1 MRRAVSESEPD
12 AFPAELDA
20 VFDALES
27 AAIIAEGSRVLL
39 SNDAAIALRL
49 VWEKH
54 LTSKELSLLAEE
66 SRARGQRISRELA
79 IPWGDATRAV
89 HAVAVPIPSS
99 KRVVLLVTDIE
110 ESRRV
115 EAVRRDFIANVSHE
129 LKTPVGAMLL
139 LAEAIRDA
147 RDDPETLER
156 FTERLHQ
163 EATRLSRLVKEL
175 LDLSRLQGG
184 EPLPEMSEVV
194 VTEIVSEALE
204 PLKVR
209 AESSGIQI
217 DVSVS
222 DELRV
227 LGDRRQLVTA
237 ITNLVENAIAYSP
250 SGSHV
255 GIGAQLRVA
264 SEGRTVE
271 ISVSDSGIGIAPA
284 DQERIFERFYRVD
297 AGRSRATGG
306 TGLGLAIVKHIV
318 HNHGGRIS
326 LWSKPGVGS
335 TFTLH
340 LPAPGT

>member
-163 EATRLSRLVKEL
+163 EATRYR
-175 LDLSRLQGG
+175 
-184 EPLPEMSEVV
+184 
-194 VTEIVSEALE
+194 
-204 PLKVR
+204 
-209 AESSGIQI
+209 
-217 DVSVS
+217 
-222 DELRV
+222 
-227 LGDRRQLVTA
+227 
-237 ITNLVENAIAYSP
+237 
-250 SGSHV
+250 GS
-255 GIGAQLRVA
+255 
-264 SEGRTVE
+264 
-271 ISVSDSGIGIAPA
+271 
-284 DQERIFERFYRVD
+284 
-297 AGRSRATGG
+297 
-306 TGLGLAIVKHIV
+306 
-318 HNHGGRIS
+318 
-326 LWSKPGVGS
+326 
-335 TFTLH
+335 
-340 LPAPGT
+340 